1 MPKRHHTLDKEKR
14 RQAREIQP
22 VVELWQMATGSFL
35 TQAIYVAARL
45 HIADHLADGPMTV
58 EELAKV
64 SGSNA
69 QSLYRLMR
77 MLASVGIFTEI
88 RDGQFQLTQLSQ
100 PMRSNVP
107 SSIAEGLRLLGRPFY
122 WDSWGSL
129 EHSVRTGEAA
139 FENIHGMPFFDYLS
153 GNPEDSAAFYAWM
166 ARISI
171 NSTPALVGG
180 HNYSQYNTIMD
191 VGGGGGALITGILS
205 ANPEV
210 QGIYFDLPHVAEI
223 ARERVQTAG
232 VEARCRIV
240 SGDFFE
246 SIPAGADAFI
256 MKTIISD
263 WGDEPARAILKNCA
277 AAMSGASKLLIME
290 AVVPHGNAAHPSKI
304 MDINKLIFN
313 YGGKERTE
321 EQYAELLESSG
332 LRVVRSLHTETPL
345 SIIEAVRRD

>member
-122 WDSWGSL
+122 WDSWGALKPLGGPVEPALRIFKGLPSL
-129 EHSVRTGEAA
+129 T
-139 FENIHGMPFFDYLS
+139 YYS
-153 GNPEDSAAFYAWM
+153 GIPGTSAA
-166 ARISI
+166 
-171 NSTPALVGG
+171 
-180 HNYSQYNTIMD
+180 
-191 VGGGGGALITGILS
+191 
-205 ANPEV
+205 
-210 QGIYFDLPHVAEI
+210 
-223 ARERVQTAG
+223 
-232 VEARCRIV
+232 
-240 SGDFFE
+240 
-246 SIPAGADAFI
+246 
-256 MKTIISD
+256 
-263 WGDEPARAILKNCA
+263 
-277 AAMSGASKLLIME
+277 
-290 AVVPHGNAAHPSKI
+290 
-304 MDINKLIFN
+304 
-313 YGGKERTE
+313 
-321 EQYAELLESSG
+321 SSG
-332 LRVVRSLHTETPL
+332 WRGE
-345 SIIEAVRRD
+345 